1 LLISVRLAIIGGN
14 IAPDSSGNDRIL
26 GTSFGGSY
34 NPMIERTLII
44 VKPDAVIR
52 NIAGKVLTKFEDG
65 GLKVLAARMLHLS
78 RSQAEAFYEVH
89 RGRPFYD
96 SLCNYMVSAPCM
108 PVVLEGENAILR
120 GREIMGATDPAEAA
134 PGTIRKDLAESKER
148 NSVHGSDSPE
158 SAAKEIPFFFP
169 SIAICPRDR

>member
-1 LLISVRLAIIGGN
+1 
-14 IAPDSSGNDRIL
+14 
-26 GTSFGGSY
+26 
-34 NPMIERTLII
+34 MIERTLVI
-44 VKPDAVIR
+44 VKPDAVLR

-65 GLKVLAARMLHLS
+65 GLRILAARMLQLT
-78 RSQAEAFYEVH
+78 RGQAEAFYDVH
-89 RGRPFYD
+89 RGRPFYE
-96 SLCNYMVSAPCM
+96 SLCTYMVSAPCI

-148 NSVHGSDSPE
+148 NSVHGSDSLE

-169 SIAICPRDR
+169 DIAICPREQ